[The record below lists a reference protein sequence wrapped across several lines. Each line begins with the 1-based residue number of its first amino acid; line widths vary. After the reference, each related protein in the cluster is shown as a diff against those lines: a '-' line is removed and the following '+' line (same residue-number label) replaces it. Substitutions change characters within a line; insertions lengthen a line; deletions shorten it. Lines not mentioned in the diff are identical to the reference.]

1 MSTLLGARG
10 RRLLA
15 FGLVAALLTFAIS
28 IAEADAQAPAEA
40 TTENETTVR
49 ASARE
54 HVLAGTNAP
63 VKGRI
68 STGESGRKVA
78 VQVRGAGRGWT
89 TVVRTKTRK
98 GSFSATWRPSR
109 TGRYAVRVLVAGASD
124 RVDGPVTVYRA
135 ARASWYGPGF
145 YGRRT
150 ACGETLTTSTLG
162 VANRSLPCGTKVT
175 FRYRGR
181 TVTVPVIDRGPYA
194 GGRTWDLTAATK
206 RKLGFGSTGTVW
218 SSK

>member
-10 RRLLA
+10 RRLFA
-15 FGLVAALLTFAIS
+15 FGLVAVLFTFAIS
-28 IAEADAQAPAEA
+28 IAEADAQAPAQGAGEA
-40 TTENETTVR
+40 PATIT

-54 HVLAGTNAP
+54 HVLAGTSAP
-63 VKGRI
+63 VKGKI

-78 VQVRGAGRGWT
+78 VQVRGSGRGWT
-89 TVVRTKTRK
+89 TVARARTRK
-98 GSFSATWRPSR
+98 GSFATSWRPSR
-109 TGRYAVRVLVAGASD
+109 TGRYALRVVIGGASD
-124 RVDGPVTVYRA
+124 RVDDPVTVYRA

-145 YGRRT
+145 YGNRT
-150 ACGETLTTSTLG
+150 ACGQTLTTSTLG

-194 GGRTWDLTAATK
+194 AGRTWDLTAATK
-206 RKLGFGSTGTVW
+206 RRLGFGSTGTVW

>member
-1 MSTLLGARG
+1 MTTLLGARG

-28 IAEADAQAPAEA
+28 IAEADAQAPADSGA
-40 TTENETTVR
+40 GSPTVK

-54 HVLAGTNAP
+54 HVLAGRTAP
-63 VKGRI
+63 VKGKL
-68 STGESGRKVA
+68 SSGESGRKVA
-78 VQVRGAGRGWT
+78 VQVRGSGGGWT
-89 TVVRTKTRK
+89 TVARTKTRN
-98 GSFSATWRPSR
+98 GSFSAAWRPSR
-109 TGRYAVRVLVAGASD
+109 TGRYTVRVVVAGAAD
-124 RVDGPVTVYRA
+124 RVDDPVTVYRA
-135 ARASWYGPGF
+135 AQASWYGPGF

-150 ACGETLTTSTLG
+150 ACGQTLRTSTLG

-194 GGRTWDLTAATK
+194 GNRTWDLTAATK